1 MRSFNI
7 VLISCTLFFLSC
19 KKDKI
24 TNDLE
29 TSVMKKLDTTM
40 VGNKEITISNTI
52 DLEPIKTD
60 IPQFNDKE
68 ADAFVKKV
76 KKYFEQ
82 IAEANRSNNPDEIL
96 ELQIRAN
103 DIDTEMQEIKNKL
116 SKEKQKQLSDWYMKL
131 VNAASK

>member
-1 MRSFNI
+1 MRSFDI

-29 TSVMKKLDTTM
+29 TSVMKKLDTT
-40 VGNKEITISNTI
+40 VVENKEITISNTI

>member
-29 TSVMKKLDTTM
+29 TSVMKKLDTT
-40 VGNKEITISNTI
+40 VVENKEMIISNTI
-52 DLEPIKTD
+52 DLEPIKTN